1 MREKYLENAL
11 SWRRKKHGNKTQ
23 SQGNVFK
30 NVRLPGTNPSVVD

>member
-30 NVRLPGTNPSVVD
+30 NVPFTWYKPFGS